1 MKRIRRIHGWLGV
14 LFAPSIILFALTGA
28 LQMFGLHE
36 TERGETPGFVAKIAM
51 IHTHQTATIPQRAT
65 RPPQADAPG
74 PDARKADAARAE
86 SPNTEAARAESSK
99 TERAK
104 AEAPKAERP
113 TTLPLKLLFL
123 GMAVSLIVS
132 SVLGVW
138 IAFTSK
144 RDRNLHLGLFVAGV
158 VLPVVLLLV

>member
-1 MKRIRRIHGWLGV
+1 MKSIRRIHGWLGV

-51 IHTHQTATIPQRAT
+51 IHTHQTATIPQR
-65 RPPQADAPG
+65 RPAAPQAAIAKPAEAG
-74 PDARKADAARAE
+74 AQPETRAE
-86 SPNTEAARAESSK
+86 RGAPAA
-99 TERAK
+99 ERP
-104 AEAPKAERP
+104 APPAQAARP
-113 TTLPLKLLFL
+113 TTLPLKLFFL
-123 GMAVSLIVS
+123 AMALSLIVS
-132 SVLGVW
+132 SALGVW

-144 RDRNLHLGLFVAGV
+144 RDRNVHVGLFVAGV